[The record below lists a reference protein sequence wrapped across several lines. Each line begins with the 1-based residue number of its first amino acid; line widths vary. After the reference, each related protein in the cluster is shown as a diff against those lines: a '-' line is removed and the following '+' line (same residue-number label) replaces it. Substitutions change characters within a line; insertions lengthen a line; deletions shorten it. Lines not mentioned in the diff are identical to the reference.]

1 MMLFGVYSR
10 EWQIVELIEPI
21 INLLDASKEVESIDK
36 QNLSKQELKILIK
49 ERYWKQEGFS
59 NSFNQCKW
67 KIIQILSTVIDF

>member
-36 QNLSKQELKILIK
+36 
-49 ERYWKQEGFS
+49 
-59 NSFNQCKW
+59 
-67 KIIQILSTVIDF
+67 